1 MNLDQTIYEIAVKN
15 GFKPKAARLIVAQ
28 ARLESSHYKST
39 VFKNNNNMYGMKFVG
54 QPLAKK
60 GTLVPAAERSVN
72 DIATNY
78 YAKYATP
85 EDSAKDVVE
94 RLYAK
99 VVSDVTPE
107 QLKEAETPETF
118 ADLLKKRGYF
128 GISAEKYAKSLK
140 GILPKLSIDE
150 SGVVND
156 SMKTQDIIE
165 VLLTFAFLG
174 AAYYLVKR
182 YS

>member
-28 ARLESSHYKST
+28 ARLESSNYKST

-107 QLKEAETPETF
+107 QLKEAETPEAF

-128 GISAEKYAKSLK
+128 GIAAEKYAKSLK

-150 SGVVND
+150 AGVIND
-156 SMKTQDIIE
+156 GIKTKDILE
-165 VLLTFAFLG
+165 VVFTFAFLG

-182 YS
+182 YA

>member
-1 MNLDQTIYEIAVKN
+1 MNLDQTIYEIAIKN
-15 GFKPKAARLIVAQ
+15 GFKPKTARLIVAQ
-28 ARLESSHYKST
+28 ARLESAHYKST

-60 GTLVPAAERSVN
+60 GTLVPVAERSVN

-94 RLYAK
+94 RLYGK

-107 QLKEAETPETF
+107 QLKEAQTPEEF
-118 ADLLKKRGYF
+118 AGLLKKRGYF
-128 GISAEKYAKSLK
+128 GGTAENYAKSLK

-150 SGVVND
+150 SGVIND
-156 SMKTQDIIE
+156 AIKTKDILE
-165 VLLTFAFLG
+165 VVLTFAFLG
-174 AAYYLVKR
+174 AAYYFVKR
-182 YS
+182 YA